1 MKDAVEETEGRPRN
15 DDYTPSQREEEG
27 LEAIKELKEEVLE
40 RLNTIYQR
48 FEDYFENLESLKS
61 EVRIIKES
69 EKMRDRE
76 LEDFKARIESEKSEE
91 KKSLKHVER
100 NIEKIDEKIDDIMSE
115 VGYGESLD
123 VSKIPPNILEIVYQ
137 STLDDLVTELW
148 KSLGPGDFERVIT
161 ETLEEVR
168 LMTSGSE
175 LFRFD
180 NNRRIRTN
188 NLAKSLAEGLI
199 SAKQI
204 QTTYD
209 VLLEK
214 LTQYIPYH
222 KAKNFRAMIKI
233 KSQEYTVDKTT
244 YLLEKVERIE
254 KSLTQTNQLVAALS
268 AQLNAKGMQMER
280 NARDMEKKMYLRY
293 DSAVAEIR
301 EELKRLNEEKIG
313 TSEKNELM
321 LTLREIQ
328 EGQNRLREEL
338 DGMKAMFEMK
348 EGINDAKIEM
358 LVNHLG
364 LQKEA
369 ENMEETLTSRKR
381 LSELDEESRFVYYAI
396 PDSEEEAM
404 TAAAISKKLGDLM
417 DKKRVKEKIEEL
429 AENSFIFGKKKG
441 KTVRY
446 FRPEGEAPEEEA
458 PTAEKGEEAAE
469 PAGEAELPEKTEAP
483 EAEEK
488 TEAPEKEEKPGKKGE
503 KKKGKKGGRKK
514 GKSRKEKEKKTE
526 EPSEK
531 KQEGETAEKEEKRDE
546 PREVE
551 QGEPEKE
558 EVKSTP
564 PEEEIDTAVL
574 EEIMKIL
581 PMEGGLTMARIRG
594 EAKGIKYTDILMGIK
609 TLIDRGEVT
618 AVQSGRR
625 TLYRR
630 ITKKKEDKGD

>member
-458 PTAEKGEEAAE
+458 PTAEKGEEATE
-469 PAGEAELPEKTEAP
+469 PEGEAELPEKTEAP